1 MGFVDKLFECLST
14 KNYLGLPAPKE
25 PPKEEVKPAAVKSD
39 IVEVI
44 QKKTVYA
51 ALLRFLTPSLLFPL
65 QFIFVL
71 VNLPE
76 HCFVCRLKLQRRSE
90 RTGGGEVL
98 WETALT
104 LTSPG
109 TTAAL
114 AASHFCA
121 VFSMEGLWPL
131 TASKHPL
138 FCTYLLLVWWA
149 PRCPGAWPWI
159 IAVDAYIW
167 SNFIGFKLRAFFCFL

>member
-1 MGFVDKLFECLST
+1 MSVNQE
-14 KNYLGLPAPKE
+14 LPWTTSPQGTSE
-25 PPKEEVKPAAVKSD
+25 RGGQTGGGQ
-39 IVEVI
+39 IRHCGGNT
-44 QKKTVYA
+44 KKTVYA